1 MFGYVREH
9 TDPEIH
15 MFKDN
20 LDGVVQ
26 SFNSPIAFL
35 VELSFEFKM
44 LDRIFGGAYK
54 KGLEKNDEILEFL
67 RKVLIK
73 NCITDIVL

>member
-1 MFGYVREH
+1 
-9 TDPEIH
+9 
-15 MFKDN
+15 MFKAN
-20 LDGVVQ
+20 LDAVVQ

-35 VELSFEFKM
+35 VELSFKFKM

-54 KGLEKNDEILEFL
+54 KGLEKNDEILAFL

-73 NCITDIVL
+73 KLYH